1 MATVKQTDSD
11 SEQGPLK
18 AGCLWRDVFNHV
30 TSRWGFLILI
40 ALADGPLRFY
50 VLRNSVEG
58 ISEKMLSQTLKLLMR
73 DGLVSRH
80 VEETIPP
87 RVTYALTDMG
97 HAITTHLNGVSN
109 WIGDHV
115 DAIAQAQKQ
124 FDLEREDSTRT

>member
-1 MATVKQTDSD
+1 MVDVKNAGSA
-11 SEQGPLK
+11 QGPLK
-18 AGCLWRDVFNHV
+18 AGCLWREVFNHV

-40 ALADGPLRFY
+40 ALVDKPLRFY

-58 ISEKMLSQTLKLLMR
+58 ISEKMLSQTVKLLMR

-87 RVTYALTDMG
+87 QVSYALTDMG
-97 HAITTHLNGVSN
+97 HEIAGRLDCVSK

-115 DAIAQAQKQ
+115 THIEQAQDR
-124 FDLEREDSTRT
+124 FDRRVP